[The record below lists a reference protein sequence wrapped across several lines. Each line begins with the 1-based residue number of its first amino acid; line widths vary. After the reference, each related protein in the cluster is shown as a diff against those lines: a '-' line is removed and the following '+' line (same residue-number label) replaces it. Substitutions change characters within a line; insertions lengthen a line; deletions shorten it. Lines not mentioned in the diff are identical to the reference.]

1 MRNCKCGKRVRG
13 TQGEQRETQSLVW
26 CLHAAQ
32 RAAEKITQIL
42 QSIIHSSVCSS
53 IQTGRC
59 RDMKRPHDY
68 SSPDSDTDE
77 FIDVGQEDSYC
88 PVTGSMSPGSASQIL
103 ARKKRRGIIEKR
115 RRDRINHS
123 LSELRRLVPR
133 YFDARALAVDYR
145 TLGFR
150 ECVGEVVRYLSSLEG
165 ESPDPI
171 GARLVSH
178 LSHCASELDPLLLQ
192 SPPASAL
199 PFPPWPWASFPQ
211 ISPNSPASSSPSF
224 PNGRRDLA
232 LLRSYPSPTSLR
244 LAPLAGCQQGASPLL
259 APTALATV
267 HRMPA
272 LAASPALAPSRSTQ
286 PSPHC
291 ATRASPLP
299 LPTSS
304 SPSTSSSSSSTSSSS
319 APTQV
324 SFRPFAPL
332 GSPTAQRRGL
342 TDIFSPCLSAPLSAQ
357 QWTESK
363 DKGKRRDRER
373 WREGKPMK
381 KI

>member
-1 MRNCKCGKRVRG
+1 
-13 TQGEQRETQSLVW
+13 
-26 CLHAAQ
+26 
-32 RAAEKITQIL
+32 
-42 QSIIHSSVCSS
+42 
-53 IQTGRC
+53 
-59 RDMKRPHDY
+59 MKRPHDY

-123 LSELRRLVPR
+123 LSELRRLVPSAFEKQGSSKLEKAEILQMTVDHLKLLHAMGGKG

-192 SPPASAL
+192 SPPASTL

-211 ISPNSPASSSPSF
+211 ISPSSPASSSPPF
-224 PNGRRDLA
+224 PGGRRDLA
-232 LLRSYPSPTSLR
+232 LLGSYPSPASLR
-244 LAPLAGCQQGASPLL
+244 LAPLAGCQQGAPPLL

-267 HRMPA
+267 HRVPS
-272 LAASPALAPSRSTQ
+272 LTASPSLAPSRPTQ
-286 PSPHC
+286 PSPHST
-291 ATRASPLP
+291 TRASPLP
-299 LPTSS
+299 LPTPSSS
-304 SPSTSSSSSSTSSSS
+304 SPSTSSSSATSSSA
-319 APTQV
+319 APPQV

-332 GSPTAQRRGL
+332 GSPTVQRRGL
-342 TDIFSPCLSAPLSAQ
+342 SGSAKAAQ
-357 QWTESK
+357 GWGTEI
-363 DKGKRRDRER
+363 GAF
-373 WREGKPMK
+373 
-381 KI
+381 

>member
-1 MRNCKCGKRVRG
+1 
-13 TQGEQRETQSLVW
+13 
-26 CLHAAQ
+26 
-32 RAAEKITQIL
+32 
-42 QSIIHSSVCSS
+42 
-53 IQTGRC
+53 
-59 RDMKRPHDY
+59 MKRPHDY

-123 LSELRRLVPR
+123 LSELRRLVPSAFEKQGSSKLEKAEILQMTVDHLKLLHAMGGKG

-199 PFPPWPWASFPQ
+199 PFPPWPWTSFPP
-211 ISPNSPASSSPSF
+211 IGPATPAPSSPSF
-224 PNGRRDLA
+224 PSSRRDLA
-232 LLRSYPSPTSLR
+232 LLGSYPSSASLR
-244 LAPLAGCQQGASPLL
+244 LAPLAGCQQGAPPLL
-259 APTALATV
+259 GPTALASI
-267 HRMPA
+267 HRVASLPS
-272 LAASPALAPSRSTQ
+272 SPALGHSRPNQ
-286 PSPHC
+286 PSPHSTTC
-291 ATRASPLP
+291 ASPLP
-299 LPTSS
+299 LPTASSS
-304 SPSTSSSSSSTSSSS
+304 SPL
-319 APTQV
+319 

-332 GSPTAQRRGL
+332 GSPIAQRR
-342 TDIFSPCLSAPLSAQ
+342 SLSGSSKAPQ
-357 QWTESK
+357 GWGTEI
-363 DKGKRRDRER
+363 GAF
-373 WREGKPMK
+373 
-381 KI
+381 

>member
-1 MRNCKCGKRVRG
+1 
-13 TQGEQRETQSLVW
+13 
-26 CLHAAQ
+26 
-32 RAAEKITQIL
+32 
-42 QSIIHSSVCSS
+42 
-53 IQTGRC
+53 
-59 RDMKRPHDY
+59 MKRPHDY

-77 FIDVGQEDSYC
+77 FIDVGQEDGFC
-88 PVTGSMSPGSASQIL
+88 PVTGSMSPGSASQVL

-123 LSELRRLVPR
+123 LSELRRLVPSAFEKQGSSKLEKAEILQMTVDHLKLLHAMGGKG

-178 LSHCASELDPLLLQ
+178 LSHCASEIDPLLLQ

-199 PFPPWPWASFPQ
+199 HFPPWPWASFPQ
-211 ISPNSPASSSPSF
+211 ISHASPASASPPF
-224 PNGRRDLA
+224 LAGRRDLA
-232 LLRSYPSPTSLR
+232 LLGSYPSPASLR
-244 LAPLAGCQQGASPLL
+244 LAPLAGCQQGAPPLL
-259 APTALATV
+259 GPTALATV
-267 HRMPA
+267 HRMPS
-272 LAASPALAPSRSTQ
+272 LAASPALAPSRPTQ

-299 LPTSS
+299 PPTPSSS
-304 SPSTSSSSSSTSSSS
+304 SPSSSSTSSS
-319 APTQV
+319 AQPQV

-332 GSPTAQRRGL
+332 GSSTIQRRGL
-342 TDIFSPCLSAPLSAQ
+342 NGSAKAPQ
-357 QWTESK
+357 GWGTEI
-363 DKGKRRDRER
+363 GAF
-373 WREGKPMK
+373 
-381 KI
+381 

>member
-1 MRNCKCGKRVRG
+1 
-13 TQGEQRETQSLVW
+13 
-26 CLHAAQ
+26 
-32 RAAEKITQIL
+32 
-42 QSIIHSSVCSS
+42 
-53 IQTGRC
+53 
-59 RDMKRPHDY
+59 MKRPHDY

-123 LSELRRLVPR
+123 LSELRRLVPSAFEKQGSSKLEKAEILQMTVDHLKLLHAMGGKG

-211 ISPNSPASSSPSF
+211 ISPASPASSSPPF
-224 PNGRRDLA
+224 TTGRRDLA
-232 LLRSYPSPTSLR
+232 LLGSYPSPASLR
-244 LAPLAGCQQGASPLL
+244 LAPLAGCQQGAPPLL
-259 APTALATV
+259 APTALASV
-267 HRMPA
+267 HRV
-272 LAASPALAPSRSTQ
+272 
-286 PSPHC
+286 
-291 ATRASPLP
+291 ASPLP
-299 LPTSS
+299 LPASSSS

-319 APTQV
+319 APLQV

-332 GSPTAQRRGL
+332 GSATAQRRGL
-342 TDIFSPCLSAPLSAQ
+342 SGSAKPAQ
-357 QWTESK
+357 GWGTEI
-363 DKGKRRDRER
+363 GAF
-373 WREGKPMK
+373 
-381 KI
+381 

>member
-1 MRNCKCGKRVRG
+1 
-13 TQGEQRETQSLVW
+13 
-26 CLHAAQ
+26 
-32 RAAEKITQIL
+32 
-42 QSIIHSSVCSS
+42 
-53 IQTGRC
+53 
-59 RDMKRPHDY
+59 MKRPHDY

-123 LSELRRLVPR
+123 LSELRRLVPSAFEKQGSSKLEKAEILQMTVDHLKLLHAMGGKG

-192 SPPASAL
+192 TPPASAL

-211 ISPNSPASSSPSF
+211 ISPTSPASSSPPF
-224 PNGRRDLA
+224 TNGRRDLA
-232 LLRSYPSPTSLR
+232 LLGSYPSAASLR
-244 LAPLAGCQQGASPLL
+244 LAPLAGCQQGVP
-259 APTALATV
+259 P
-267 HRMPA
+267 
-272 LAASPALAPSRSTQ
+272 
-286 PSPHC
+286 
-291 ATRASPLP
+291 ASPLP
-299 LPTSS
+299 IPTPSSS
-304 SPSTSSSSSSTSSSS
+304 SPSTSSSSTSSSS
-319 APTQV
+319 APPQI

-332 GSPTAQRRGL
+332 GSPTAQRRG
-342 TDIFSPCLSAPLSAQ
+342 FSGSAKAAQ
-357 QWTESK
+357 GWATEI
-363 DKGKRRDRER
+363 GAF
-373 WREGKPMK
+373 
-381 KI
+381 

>member
-1 MRNCKCGKRVRG
+1 
-13 TQGEQRETQSLVW
+13 
-26 CLHAAQ
+26 
-32 RAAEKITQIL
+32 
-42 QSIIHSSVCSS
+42 
-53 IQTGRC
+53 
-59 RDMKRPHDY
+59 MKRPHDY

-77 FIDVGQEDSYC
+77 FIDVGQEDSY

-123 LSELRRLVPR
+123 LSELRRLVPSAFEKQGSSKLEKAEILQMTVDHLKLLHAMGGK

-165 ESPDPI
+165 DSPDPI

-211 ISPNSPASSSPSF
+211 ISPNSPASSSPPF
-224 PNGRRDLA
+224 PSGRRDLA
-232 LLRSYPSPTSLR
+232 LLGNYPSHTSLR
-244 LAPLAGCQQGASPLL
+244 LAPLAGCQQGAPQLL

-267 HRMPA
+267 HRVPS
-272 LAASPALAPSRSTQ
+272 LAASPALAPSRPPQ
-286 PSPHC
+286 PSPHSS
-291 ATRASPLP
+291 TRASPLP
-299 LPTSS
+299 LPTPSSS
-304 SPSTSSSSSSTSSSS
+304 SPSTSSSSTSSSS
-319 APTQV
+319 APPQV
-324 SFRPFAPL
+324 SFRPFAPM
-332 GSPTAQRRGL
+332 GSPTVQRRSL
-342 TDIFSPCLSAPLSAQ
+342 TGSAKAAQ
-357 QWTESK
+357 GWGTEI
-363 DKGKRRDRER
+363 GAF
-373 WREGKPMK
+373 
-381 KI
+381 

>member
-1 MRNCKCGKRVRG
+1 
-13 TQGEQRETQSLVW
+13 
-26 CLHAAQ
+26 
-32 RAAEKITQIL
+32 
-42 QSIIHSSVCSS
+42 
-53 IQTGRC
+53 
-59 RDMKRPHDY
+59 MKRPHDY

-77 FIDVGQEDSYC
+77 FIDVGQEDSFC

-123 LSELRRLVPR
+123 LSELRRLVPSAFEKQGSSKLEKAEILQMTVDHLKLLHAMGGKG

-150 ECVGEVVRYLSSLEG
+150 ECVGEVVRYLSSLDG

-199 PFPPWPWASFPQ
+199 PFPPWPWASFAQ
-211 ISPNSPASSSPSF
+211 ISPSTQAASSSPPFS
-224 PNGRRDLA
+224 NARRDLA
-232 LLRSYPSPTSLR
+232 LIGTYPSHAALG
-244 LAPLAGCQQGASPLL
+244 LAPLAGCQQGTPQIL

-267 HRMPA
+267 HRVPS
-272 LAASPALAPSRSTQ
+272 LAASPALTPSRPTQ
-286 PSPHC
+286 PSPHP
-291 ATRASPLP
+291 APRVSPLP
-299 LPTSS
+299 LLSPSSS
-304 SPSTSSSSSSTSSSS
+304 SPSASSSSSSST
-319 APTQV
+319 PQQV

-332 GSPTAQRRGL
+332 GSPAAQRRGL
-342 TDIFSPCLSAPLSAQ
+342 SGSARSAQ
-357 QWTESK
+357 GWGTEI
-363 DKGKRRDRER
+363 GAF
-373 WREGKPMK
+373 
-381 KI
+381 

>member
-1 MRNCKCGKRVRG
+1 
-13 TQGEQRETQSLVW
+13 
-26 CLHAAQ
+26 
-32 RAAEKITQIL
+32 
-42 QSIIHSSVCSS
+42 
-53 IQTGRC
+53 
-59 RDMKRPHDY
+59 MKRPHDY

-123 LSELRRLVPR
+123 LSELRRLVPSAFEKQGSSKLEKAEILQMTVDHLKLLHAMGGKG

-150 ECVGEVVRYLSSLEG
+150 ECVGEVVRYLSSLDG

-192 SPPASAL
+192 SPPSAL

-211 ISPNSPASSSPSF
+211 ISPTSPASSSSPFSS
-224 PNGRRDLA
+224 GRRDLA
-232 LLRSYPSPTSLR
+232 LLGSYPSPASLR
-244 LAPLAGCQQGASPLL
+244 LCQQGAPPLL

-267 HRMPA
+267 HRVPS
-272 LAASPALAPSRSTQ
+272 LAASPVIAPSRPTQ
-286 PSPHC
+286 PSPHS

-299 LPTSS
+299 LPTPSSS
-304 SPSTSSSSSSTSSSS
+304 SPSTPSSSSTSSSS
-319 APTQV
+319 VPLPV

-342 TDIFSPCLSAPLSAQ
+342 SGSAKSAQ
-357 QWTESK
+357 GWGTEI
-363 DKGKRRDRER
+363 GAF
-373 WREGKPMK
+373 
-381 KI
+381 